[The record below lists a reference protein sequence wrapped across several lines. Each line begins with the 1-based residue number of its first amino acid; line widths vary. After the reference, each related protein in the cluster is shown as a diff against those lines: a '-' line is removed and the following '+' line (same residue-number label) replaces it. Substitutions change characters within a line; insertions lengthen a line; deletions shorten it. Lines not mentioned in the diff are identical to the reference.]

1 VLVPCPSAERES
13 GDALQLGETR
23 DAEIV
28 EAGSCGGVAR
38 GVEVPVARSAFW
50 YLKSIDLVPVFC
62 GRGVESRYIV
72 DTGSQDFI
80 ASQPIRVV
88 IRSARS
94 WLL

>member
-1 VLVPCPSAERES
+1 M
-13 GDALQLGETR
+13 
-23 DAEIV
+23 
-28 EAGSCGGVAR
+28 
-38 GVEVPVARSAFW
+38 PVARSAFW